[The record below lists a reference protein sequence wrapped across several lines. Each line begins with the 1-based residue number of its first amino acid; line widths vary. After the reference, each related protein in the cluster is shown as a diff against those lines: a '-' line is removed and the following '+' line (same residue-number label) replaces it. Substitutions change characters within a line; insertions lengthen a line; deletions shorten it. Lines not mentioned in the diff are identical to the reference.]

1 MKRLAAMLGQHLF
14 LRLYLY
20 QVLIIVALVGTYL
33 TLKQT
38 VFEPQEHLKQG
49 GMLYLGEWALRGSD
63 QPPRLQRELD
73 ALQERIGLSLAV
85 YSREGRLLIQG
96 GLRPA
101 PRLDEETLVRL
112 ERSGRGAGAPLSRWR
127 SSWWFLR
134 LVRYPSPGPFPSRL
148 AN

>member
-63 QPPRLQRELD
+63 QPQRLQRELD

-85 YSREGRLLIQG
+85 YSREGRL
-96 GLRPA
+96 
-101 PRLDEETLVRL
+101 
-112 ERSGRGAGAPLSRWR
+112 RSPWRAGRGAGAPLSRWR